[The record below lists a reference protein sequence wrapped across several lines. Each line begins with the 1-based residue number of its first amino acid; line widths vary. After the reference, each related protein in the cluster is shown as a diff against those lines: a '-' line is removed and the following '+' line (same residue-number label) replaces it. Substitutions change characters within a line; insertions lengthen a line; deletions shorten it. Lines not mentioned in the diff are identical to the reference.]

1 MRSIPDALA
10 PMAAYNQFILWTTFI
25 RDDRV
30 IKLPVDYRTG
40 RAFPKDGGWQQDS
53 NAWTSAEIAL
63 QAAAVFGRNYGV
75 GFFFTE
81 NDPFFFVD
89 VDKCLLPTNEWS
101 PLAQNILSWFP
112 GAAVE
117 ISHSGKGLHIF
128 GQCALQVTHSKK
140 NTPLGLELYTK
151 KRFVA
156 LTGNSITGSAAVD
169 FSTNLP
175 AYAAAYHPPKGAEE
189 GAAWTTEAREDW
201 TGSEDDD
208 ELLEKA
214 LAVKGAASV
223 FGNKATFADLWNVD
237 EDILAASYP
246 DSGRNDGCPWDRNA
260 VDMALTQHLAFWTG
274 NNCERILRL
283 MKRSG
288 LVRDKWERED
298 YLIMTIEN
306 SVAMQ
311 ESVYSVPDTADIEP
325 ILKLKGSD
333 KQKAYAHSL
342 VTAVMAQCTPE
353 QSEALLGLRGNA
365 LNAKFWIDNQGRTP
379 PEIIAL
385 VTPISAAAPINI
397 SSEPVIKEG
406 YQFLGVDQQIEHF
419 KGCMYVQDVHRVLT
433 PAGSLL
439 KQDQFNAVYGGYSF
453 QFEPD
458 ASGKTTK
465 KAWDAFVESQ
475 AIRFPQAQST
485 IFRPDL
491 PAGKLVIEE
500 NRAFVNTFVPIDTP
514 RLVGDV
520 TPFLTHLAKVL
531 PDARDREIL
540 LSFMAA
546 VVQYPGAKFQWAP
559 LLQGAEGNGKTL
571 FSRCVAAAVG
581 ERYTHW
587 PAANEIAEKYNSWV
601 FDNIFIGIE
610 DINVPDH
617 KKEILAVLLPM
628 ITNDRL
634 AKRAMQTDQVMHW
647 NCAKFMFNT
656 NPRDAIRKTKKDR
669 RYCVFFTAQQDEKDI
684 ERDGMGGDYFPELY
698 KWLKKDGG
706 YAMVSQYLDDY
717 VISEE
722 FNPATI
728 CMRAPITST
737 THEVLEASM
746 GGVEQEV
753 QEAIAEGRLGFAGG
767 WVSSMALERLLQ
779 DLRAARAI
787 PPNKRRDLLQSL
799 GYDWHPALKGGRVN
813 NIVPTDGGKPR
824 LFIKK
829 DHISAN
835 LTTPAE
841 VVRAYEEA
849 QKQQSGTGVAAHI
862 FGAKQP

>member
-1 MRSIPDALA
+1 MRTIPDALA
-10 PMAAYNQFILWTTFI
+10 PMAAYNQFILWTTFT
-25 RDDRV
+25 RDDRI

-40 RAFPKDGGWQQDS
+40 RAFPKGGGWQQDP

-63 QAAAVFGRNYGV
+63 QAAGVFGPDYGV

-89 VDKCLLPTNEWS
+89 IDKCLLPTNDWS
-101 PLAQNILSWFP
+101 PLAKNVMSWFP

-117 ISHSGKGLHIF
+117 ISQSGKGLHIF
-128 GQCALQVTHSKK
+128 GQCAVSVAHNKK

-156 LTGNSITGSAAVD
+156 LTGNNMTGSAAVD

-175 AYAAAYHPPKGAEE
+175 AYVAAYHPPKGAEE

-201 TGSEDDD
+201 TGPEDDD
-208 ELLEKA
+208 KLLEKA
-214 LAVKGAASV
+214 LAVKGGAGSI
-223 FGNKATFADLWNVD
+223 FGNKATFADIWHAD
-237 EDILAASYP
+237 EDVLATSYP
-246 DSGRNDGCPWDRNA
+246 DPSRNDGCPYDRNA
-260 VDMALTQHLAFWTG
+260 VDMALSQHLAFWTG

-283 MKRSG
+283 MKLSG

-311 ESVYSVPDTADIEP
+311 ESVYNVPDAADVEP

-333 KQKAYAHSL
+333 KQKAYAHGL
-342 VTAVMAQCTPE
+342 VAAIMAQCTPE
-353 QSEALLGLRGNA
+353 QSKALLGLRGNA
-365 LNAKFWIDNQGRTP
+365 LNAKFWIDNQGLAP
-379 PEIIAL
+379 ADIIAV
-385 VTPISAAAPINI
+385 VTPVSAAAPITT
-397 SSEPVIKEG
+397 SSEPIIKQG
-406 YQFLGVDQQIEHF
+406 YQFLGVSEQLEHF

-465 KAWDAFVESQ
+465 RAWDAFVESQ

-491 PAGKLVIEE
+491 PAGELVIEE
-500 NRAFVNTFVPIDTP
+500 NRALVNTFVPINTP
-514 RLVGDV
+514 RLHGDV
-520 TPFLTHLAKVL
+520 TPFLNHLAKVL

-546 VVQYPGAKFQWAP
+546 VIQYPGEKFQWAP
-559 LLQGAEGNGKTL
+559 LLQGTEGNGKTL

-610 DINVPDH
+610 DICVPDH
-617 KKEILAVLLPM
+617 KKEILSVLLPM

-647 NCAKFMFNT
+647 NCSKFMFNA
-656 NPRDAIRKTKKDR
+656 NPRDAIQKTKKDR
-669 RYCVFFTAQQDEKDI
+669 RYCVFFTAQQDEEDI
-684 ERDGMGGDYFPELY
+684 ERDGMGGNYFPELY
-698 KWLKKDGG
+698 KWLKKAGG
-706 YAMVSQYLDDY
+706 YAMVAQYLEDY
-717 VISEE
+717 AIPEE
-722 FNPATI
+722 FNPATV
-728 CMRAPITST
+728 CMRAPTTST

-753 QEAIAEGRLGFAGG
+753 QEAIAEGRVGFSGG
-767 WVSSMALERLLQ
+767 WVSSMAVDRLLH
-779 DLRAARAI
+779 DLKAARII
-787 PPNKRRDLLQSL
+787 PPNKRRDMLKSL

-813 NIVPTDGGKPR
+813 NVVPMDGGKPR
-824 LFIKK
+824 LFIKQ

-841 VVRAYEEA
+841 VVRAYEDA
-849 QKQQSGTGVAAHI
+849 QKQQPGTGQAARI
-862 FGAKQP
+862 FGEK